1 MINKPIIILAG
12 GFGSRLQTI
21 LKGKPK
27 PLADINGTPF
37 VFYLL
42 KNLIEKGF
50 NDFIFSLYFEA
61 DKIIDFI
68 EKNKKGL
75 LLNCSVRYVTEPS
88 PMGTGGAISFLI
100 KSITI
105 ADEFF
110 VVNADTWIKD
120 GFSVLNSYNDNVIGI
135 LKLDNTSRYGRVYI
149 NDENVI
155 TKFEE
160 KIDESSAG
168 YINTGV
174 YKLTR
179 SIFLKWDGLPF
190 SLENDLFPQLIKTFQ
205 IKGVL
210 IQTEFIDIGV
220 PEDYFKFCSFNLTNE
235 YRFISNK

>member
-21 LKGKPK
+21 LKGQPK

-37 VFYLL
+37 IYFLL
-42 KNLIEKGF
+42 RNLIEKGF
-50 NDFIFSLYFEA
+50 NDFIFSLYYES

-68 EKNKKGL
+68 EGNKKGL
-75 LLNCSVRYVTEPS
+75 LLNCSVRYVVESS
-88 PMGTGGAISFLI
+88 PLGTGGAISFLI

-105 ADEFF
+105 AD
-110 VVNADTWIKD
+110 ND
-120 GFSVLNSYNDNVIGI
+120 NDNVIGI
-135 LKLDNTSRYGRVYI
+135 LKVDNTSRYGRVYI

-160 KIDESSAG
+160 KIDESRAG
-168 YINTGV
+168 YINIGV

-205 IKGVL
+205 LKGVL